1 MYNGSTKKGNP
12 MIRYE
17 TGYKAYVAGDGNFGV
32 ESVITFDYEDLLDK
46 FPKAWEI
53 VDQISDYSRFEFIL
67 AVCDEDEVVL
77 AEFAENY
84 DFELSDVL
92 NVSGE
97 V

>member
-1 MYNGSTKKGNP
+1 

-17 TGYKAYVAGDGNFGV
+17 TGYKAYVADDGNFGV
-32 ESVITFDYEDLLDK
+32 ADVITFDYEDLLDK
-46 FPKAWEI
+46 YPKAWEI
-53 VDQISDYSRFEFIL
+53 VDSLNDYARFEFIL